1 MVDLKMPAGTAF
13 DPNRAE
19 YCISAMF
26 DAAGKTGCN
35 LLELQH
41 ALKSMKAVVDAE
53 LEVRM
58 GNAGSATAPKT
69 SSDSKS
75 PDRLYAG
82 SGSV

>member
-1 MVDLKMPAGTAF
+1 MRRRYRREARF

-41 ALKSMKAVVDAE
+41 ALKSMKAAVDAE

-58 GNAGSATAPKT
+58 ENAGRKT
-69 SSDSKS
+69 
-75 PDRLYAG
+75 PGRIL
-82 SGSV
+82 